1 MSTQRGPGRGGDDT
15 GRRSQAARLVAVV
28 VVAVVLLV
36 VLFTW
41 VFPWIERSLSD
52 PAVHGALWSRIG
64 AAPRS
69 G

>member
-1 MSTQRGPGRGGDDT
+1 MSARRGHDGEDPGRRLRA
-15 GRRSQAARLVAVV
+15 GRLLALV

-52 PAVHGALWSRIG
+52 PAVHGALWSRV
-64 AAPRS
+64 AAAVPHPV
-69 G
+69 